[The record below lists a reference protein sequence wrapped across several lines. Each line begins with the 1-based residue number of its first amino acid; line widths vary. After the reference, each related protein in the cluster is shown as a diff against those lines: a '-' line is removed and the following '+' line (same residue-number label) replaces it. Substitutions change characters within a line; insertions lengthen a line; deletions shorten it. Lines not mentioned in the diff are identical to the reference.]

1 MNHYSLLLPKRVG
14 AIVVILFLLSI
25 SSLYAQVYEEKEEV
39 LGITSV
45 CDLRDKVM
53 QAGKLTM
60 NAIRGKEFDRKVGK
74 PVWQSKITSTLFD
87 KNLTS
92 FGDADGGFY
101 MGEKQFASAA
111 ESIAFHDE
119 LLKQI
124 TICTGVAGFDRNNR
138 DKNFKP
144 DGSVTDWI
152 SDYYKT
158 VSLGDK
164 RFFIISLIRG
174 SENIVRL
181 KIIAHSRSYY
191 MENVDYYDDDK
202 FIKKAKQFKFSF

>member
-1 MNHYSLLLPKRVG
+1 MTHSMLSFKRSSAIILMLLV
-14 AIVVILFLLSI
+14 LSI

-53 QAGKLTM
+53 KAGKLTM
-60 NAIRGKEFDRKVGK
+60 NALRGKEFERVVGK
-74 PVWQSKITSTLFD
+74 PPIWQSKIATTLFD

-92 FGDADGGFY
+92 FGNADGGFY
-101 MGEKQFASAA
+101 MGEKQFASNA

-124 TICTGVAGFDRNNR
+124 TTCTGVSGFNRNNR

-144 DGSVTDWI
+144 DGTVTDWI

-164 RFFIISLIRG
+164 RFFIISLTRS

-191 MENVDYYDDDK
+191 MENVDYYEDDK